1 MSTKQD
7 RIDELEEVLEY
18 AVEGTLD
25 NVVQWI
31 QGVDAL
37 TSMAA
42 AIYYYSVK
50 IPEIEQYQQQQQQY
64 WIKAMK
70 DQRDAF
76 YFQRPSYQPASITY
90 TTSSTYMPM
99 PTSMGDFKIPMDLGL
114 MYEAHQEFRKLN
126 PTEQSKWKG
135 YAYAA
140 TEAIKIVIDENV
152 MRTLGLDKL

>member
-50 IPEIEQYQQQQQQY
+50 ILEIEQYQQQQQQY
-64 WIKAMK
+64 
-70 DQRDAF
+70 
-76 YFQRPSYQPASITY
+76 YFQQPSYQPASITY
-90 TTSSTYMPM
+90 TTSSTYMHPM

>member
-70 DQRDAF
+70 DQRDT
-76 YFQRPSYQPASITY
+76 SLLPAALVSACLHHVYNFI
-90 TTSSTYMPM
+90 
-99 PTSMGDFKIPMDLGL
+99 DV
-114 MYEAHQEFRKLN
+114 
-126 PTEQSKWKG
+126 
-135 YAYAA
+135 YAYAY
-140 TEAIKIVIDENV
+140 EYG
-152 MRTLGLDKL
+152 RL